1 MNNSSS
7 WNCFSWIR
15 RDRNSNKDGSDKKTP
30 KKQHHKEGIPDEQ
43 FANLLG
49 DANLST
55 RRDLHEGILNKDQE
69 DEMFVY
75 GYKKS
80 TFRSFLCYLG
90 IGLTLGLMRLVMH
103 WWSHW
108 LLLATHKPCSLE
120 QAEKV
125 LVKEK
130 FQGKHAIYYV
140 KNVIT
145 LTSDNIRESIKNA
158 ELNECFSERYTSLDN
173 EFNRQLEIHLSDGK
187 FQQVESVRLFIC
199 KKLRYIWEVDSSS
212 FVKLRG
218 LDENVPSVTIHK
230 HRGISDLTRSIR
242 RLVYGDNK
250 IDVVIKSW
258 GELLFLEALNPFYVF
273 QVFSV
278 VLWFS
283 YNYYYYACVII
294 LMTAFGI
301 FFSIRQTLKNQ
312 KALYATVFSVDTA
325 TVVKEDKSSVV
336 MDTKFLVP
344 GDILKIPS
352 SGCTMQC
359 DAVLLSGNCILDE
372 SMLTGESVP
381 VTKTPL
387 PCKKDLIY
395 DMKEHARHT
404 LFSGTKIIQTRY
416 IGSEQVLAVV
426 INTGNIT
433 AKGALIRSILYPPPV
448 DYKFEQDSYKFV
460 ALLASVA
467 FVGFLYTVVTKV
479 LRGVG
484 ALKIAVESLDL
495 ITIAVPPALPAAM
508 SVGRM
513 YAQKRLQKKNIFC
526 IAPRSINVSGSI
538 DCVCF
543 DKTGTLTED
552 GLDMYGVVP
561 KTATNTLQ
569 IPLKQ
574 IDRLPFD
581 HLLYGMVTCH
591 SITLMNG
598 EMKGDPL
605 DLKMFESTSWK
616 LEEANVSDD
625 TKYDLL
631 FPTVVK
637 PPTNN
642 SKGSQPHLLMQ
653 SPPSESQLD
662 TLDINS
668 HDIGIVREFS
678 FTSSLQRMAVITRK
692 LTDGHFNVY
701 CKGSPEMI
709 ATLCRQDTLPTD
721 FNEKLNFY
729 AQQGYRIIAMAYKP
743 LEKKL
748 TYPKIQRISR
758 DKVES
763 DLEFLGF
770 VILEN
775 RLKPDSEKV
784 IKILNDASIRTVMIT
799 GDNILTAVS
808 VAKDCDMILEDQ
820 SIIIVNSRWITDDE
834 PELFYTLEGH
844 STSATATNNMN
855 MIKTPASIDFV
866 DASGDGKYKIMTNS
880 NSASSLATVE
890 TNTYSNNL
898 QRDVEKGGPL
908 TFITKKRKLF
918 SNDNN
923 DSDYR
928 LAPELPSNRYRFA
941 MDGKT
946 WAIVREYYPD
956 LLPKF
961 VTRGTIFARMSPDQ
975 KMQLVTELQDLG
987 YYVAMCGDGA
997 NDCGA
1002 LKVAHAG
1009 ISLSDAESSVASP
1022 FTSRDRTINCVPA
1035 IIREGRTALVT
1046 SFGIFKYMAAYSLV
1060 QFSSV
1065 IILYGIDSNLTDMQ
1079 FLYIDLCMIS
1089 VFAFFFGKTE
1099 SFEGPLVKQT
1109 PLNSLVALSPVVSL
1123 MLHLITSISIQIFGW
1138 FHVQTYDWFVPFEY
1152 EESGSIN
1159 SETLGC
1165 HQNYTI
1171 FIISCFQYITLA
1183 VVFSKGAPYRKTIF
1197 SNRGFL
1203 IALVINLL
1211 ITCYLGLYPADWT
1224 ISLMQLVAPPSDA
1237 LLGFGIILVIIGA
1250 INFTL
1255 GLFIEEFIVEYIIF
1269 KKLRY
1274 RFHNIEKSH
1283 KKFLSIENYLRLN
1296 TKWPPLSLYNNQ
1308 ENNSPSDDDSKN
1320 QGGNSGASKGP
1331 STGHDDDDD
1340 DTSPMSYAEISIEP
1354 VEDDAVVFDRN
1365 SSILNSFFERE
1376 RQRLASINRGSSQG
1390 EHKVVDDN
1398 DNVFGS
1404 VVNPDNLPI
1413 RKKNEQLKREYLELK
1428 IADPAKPFANGFME
1442 GSFMSTS
1449 DNSNNKQED
1458 DEVRKDVELHN
1469 MSSSKT

>member
-7 WNCFSWIR
+7 WNCFSWNR
-15 RDRNSNKDGSDKKTP
+15 RVGNSPKNDGSSAAT
-30 KKQHHKEGIPDEQ
+30 KKQAGISEEEQ

-49 DANLST
+49 DANTT

-80 TFRSFLCYLG
+80 TFRSFICYLF
-90 IGLTLGLMRLVMH
+90 IGLTLGLLRLVLH

-120 QAEKV
+120 EAEKV
-125 LVKEK
+125 LVEEK
-130 FQGKHAIYYV
+130 FLGKHTIYYV
-140 KNVIT
+140 KTVTT
-145 LTSDNIRESIKNA
+145 LSSDNIRESIQNA
-158 ELNECFSERYTSLDN
+158 ELNECFSERYTPNDDDGDC
-173 EFNRQLEIHLSDGK
+173 NRQLEIHLSDGK
-187 FQQVESVRLFIC
+187 FQQVEYVRFFIC
-199 KKLRYIWEVDSSS
+199 KKLRYVWDVESMS
-212 FVKLRG
+212 FTKLMG
-218 LDENVPSVTIHK
+218 LDLNVPSVTIHK
-230 HRGISDLTRSIR
+230 QRGISDFTRSIR

-250 IDVVIKSW
+250 IDVQIKSW
-258 GELLFLEALNPFYVF
+258 PTLLFLEALNPFYVF

-278 VLWFS
+278 ILWFS

-301 FFSIRQTLKNQ
+301 FFSIRQTIKNQ
-312 KALYATVFSVDTA
+312 NALYATVFNSDTA
-325 TVVKEDKSSVV
+325 NVIKNNEKSVTI
-336 MDTKFLVP
+336 DTKLLVP
-344 GDILKIPS
+344 GDILEIPS
-352 SGCTMQC
+352 TGCTMQC

-404 LFSGTKIIQTRY
+404 LYSGTKVIQTRY

-467 FVGFLYTVVTKV
+467 FVGFVFTVITKI
-479 LRGVG
+479 LRGVS

-513 YAQKRLQKKNIFC
+513 YAQKRLQAKNIFC

-561 KTATNTLQ
+561 KAVTNTLQ
-569 IPLKQ
+569 IELKQ
-574 IDRLPFD
+574 IDRLPYD

-605 DLKMFESTSWK
+605 DLKMFESTGWK

-637 PPTNN
+637 PPVISTK
-642 SKGSQPHLLMQ
+642 SSQLLLQ
-653 SPPSESQLD
+653 SPPSEPQLD
-662 TLDINS
+662 ALDFSS

-692 LTDGHFNVY
+692 ISDKNFNVY

-709 ATLCRQDTLPTD
+709 ATLCRPETIPID
-721 FNEKLNFY
+721 FNEKLNMY

-743 LEKKL
+743 LDRKL
-748 TYPKIQRISR
+748 TYSKVQRISR

-763 DLEFLGF
+763 ELEFLGF

-784 IKILNDASIRTVMIT
+784 IQILNDAHIRTVMVT

-808 VAKDCDMILEDQ
+808 VAKDCDMILENQ
-820 SIIIVNSRWITDDE
+820 SIIIVNSRWKTEEE

-844 STSATATNNMN
+844 STSQTANNN
-855 MIKTPASIDFV
+855 LLRTPASMDFV

-890 TNTYSNNL
+890 TNTFSNAL

-908 TFITKKRKLF
+908 FTSVGAPPSKRKIFF
-918 SNDNN
+918 SEDEENP
-923 DSDYR
+923 YH
-928 LAPELPSNRYRFA
+928 LAPEMPSNRYRFA

-975 KMQLVTELQDLG
+975 KMQLITELQDLG

-1022 FTSRDRTINCVPA
+1022 FTSRDRTIDCVPA
-1035 IIREGRTALVT
+1035 IIKEGRAALVT

-1060 QFSSV
+1060 QFTSV

-1099 SFEGPLVKQT
+1099 SYDGPLVKQT
-1109 PLNSLVALSPVVSL
+1109 PLNSLIALSPVVSL
-1123 MLHLITSISIQIFGW
+1123 ALHLITSIGIQIFGW
-1138 FHVQTYDWFVPFEY
+1138 LHIQTYDWFEPFEY
-1152 EESGSIN
+1152 NDTGSIN
-1159 SETLGC
+1159 AETLGC
-1165 HQNYTI
+1165 HQNYVI
-1171 FIISCFQYITLA
+1171 FIISCFQYMTLA
-1183 VVFSKGAPYRKTIF
+1183 IVFSKGAPYRKTIF

-1203 IALVINLL
+1203 LALVINF
-1211 ITCYLGLYPADWT
+1211 IVTCYFALYPADWA
-1224 ISLMQLVAPPSDA
+1224 ISFMQMVVPPRDVMLMFGVTLLLIGLVNFAV
-1237 LLGFGIILVIIGA
+1237 GFFV
-1250 INFTL
+1250 
-1255 GLFIEEFIVEYIIF
+1255 EQVIVEYILF
-1269 KKLRY
+1269 RKLRY

-1283 KKFLSIENYLRLN
+1283 KRFLSIENYLRLN

-1308 ENNSPSDDDSKN
+1308 ENNSPSEDDSK
-1320 QGGNSGASKGP
+1320 GGACNSGQSKGP
-1331 STGHDDDDD
+1331 STGDDNDD

-1354 VEDDAVVFDRN
+1354 VEEDTVVFDRN
-1365 SSILNSFFERE
+1365 SSILNSIIERH
-1376 RQRLASINRGSSQG
+1376 RLASVNRGTSQNDA
-1390 EHKVVDDN
+1390 EKIISLND

-1404 VVNPDNLPI
+1404 ENLPI
-1413 RKKNEQLKREYLELK
+1413 RMKNEQLKREYLELK
-1428 IADPAKPFANGFME
+1428 ISDPYMPSAMNGFME
-1442 GSFMSTS
+1442 GSLN
-1449 DNSNNKQED
+1449 DHQG
-1458 DEVRKDVELHN
+1458 DEKTDVELHN
-1469 MSSSKT
+1469 LPSKT

>member
-1 MNNSSS
+1 M
-7 WNCFSWIR
+7 
-15 RDRNSNKDGSDKKTP
+15 
-30 KKQHHKEGIPDEQ
+30 
-43 FANLLG
+43 L
-49 DANLST
+49 
-55 RRDLHEGILNKDQE
+55 
-69 DEMFVY
+69 
-75 GYKKS
+75 
-80 TFRSFLCYLG
+80 
-90 IGLTLGLMRLVMH
+90 
-103 WWSHW
+103 
-108 LLLATHKPCSLE
+108 
-120 QAEKV
+120 
-125 LVKEK
+125 
-130 FQGKHAIYYV
+130 IY
-140 KNVIT
+140 
-145 LTSDNIRESIKNA
+145 
-158 ELNECFSERYTSLDN
+158 
-173 EFNRQLEIHLSDGK
+173 
-187 FQQVESVRLFIC
+187 
-199 KKLRYIWEVDSSS
+199 
-212 FVKLRG
+212 
-218 LDENVPSVTIHK
+218 
-230 HRGISDLTRSIR
+230 
-242 RLVYGDNK
+242 
-250 IDVVIKSW
+250 
-258 GELLFLEALNPFYVF
+258 LLF
-273 QVFSV
+273 S
-278 VLWFS
+278 
-283 YNYYYYACVII
+283 
-294 LMTAFGI
+294 
-301 FFSIRQTLKNQ
+301 
-312 KALYATVFSVDTA
+312 
-325 TVVKEDKSSVV
+325 
-336 MDTKFLVP
+336 
-344 GDILKIPS
+344 
-352 SGCTMQC
+352 
-359 DAVLLSGNCILDE
+359 
-372 SMLTGESVP
+372 
-381 VTKTPL
+381 
-387 PCKKDLIY
+387 
-395 DMKEHARHT
+395 
-404 LFSGTKIIQTRY
+404 
-416 IGSEQVLAVV
+416 
-426 INTGNIT
+426 
-433 AKGALIRSILYPPPV
+433 
-448 DYKFEQDSYKFV
+448 
-460 ALLASVA
+460 
-467 FVGFLYTVVTKV
+467 
-479 LRGVG
+479 
-484 ALKIAVESLDL
+484 
-495 ITIAVPPALPAAM
+495 AAM

-561 KTATNTLQ
+561 KTATNSLQ

-581 HLLYGMVTCH
+581 HLLFGMVTCH

-605 DLKMFESTSWK
+605 DLKMFESTGWK

-642 SKGSQPHLLMQ
+642 PKGSQSHLLLQ

-662 TLDINS
+662 TLEIFS

-692 LTDGHFNVY
+692 ISDKNFNVY

-709 ATLCRQDTLPTD
+709 ATLCRPETLPID
-721 FNEKLNFY
+721 FNEKLNYY

-743 LEKKL
+743 LDRKL
-748 TYPKIQRISR
+748 TYPKVQRISR

-763 DLEFLGF
+763 ELEFLGF

-775 RLKPDSEKV
+775 RLKPDSESV
-784 IKILNDASIRTVMIT
+784 IKILNDASIRTIMVT

-820 SIIIVNSRWITDDE
+820 SIIIVNSRWKTDDE

-844 STSATATNNMN
+844 STSATATNNML
-855 MIKTPASIDFV
+855 KTPASIDYV
-866 DASGDGKYKIMTNS
+866 DAGSGDGKYKIMTNS

-890 TNTYSNNL
+890 TNTFSNVL
-898 QRDVEKGGPL
+898 QRDIEKGEP
-908 TFITKKRKLF
+908 FNNNNNNNNSSKSNNNIKKRMFF
-918 SNDNN
+918 SSDNN
-923 DSDYR
+923 DTDYR

-975 KMQLVTELQDLG
+975 KMQLITELQDLG

-1022 FTSRDRTINCVPA
+1022 FTSRDRTINCVPT

-1060 QFSSV
+1060 QFTSV
-1065 IILYGIDSNLTDMQ
+1065 IILYSIDSNLTDKQ
-1079 FLYIDLCMIS
+1079 FLYIDLCIIS
-1089 VFAFFFGKTE
+1089 VFAFFFGKTD
-1099 SFEGPLVKQT
+1099 SFDGPLVKQT
-1109 PLNSLVALSPVVSL
+1109 PLNSLIALSPVVSL
-1123 MLHLITSISIQIFGW
+1123 ALHLITSVGIQIFGW
-1138 FHVQTYDWFVPFEY
+1138 FHVQNYDWFMPFEY

-1159 SETLGC
+1159 EETLGC

-1183 VVFSKGAPYRKTIF
+1183 IVFSKGAPYRNTIF

-1203 IALVINLL
+1203 LALVINLI
-1211 ITCYLGLYPADWT
+1211 ITCYLGLYPAEWA
-1224 ISLMQLVAPPSDA
+1224 ISFMQMVAPPHEHLLAFGST
-1237 LLGFGIILVIIGA
+1237 LILIGIINFVLGF
-1250 INFTL
+1250 
-1255 GLFIEEFIVEYIIF
+1255 FIEEVIVDYIIF
-1269 KKLRY
+1269 RKLRY
-1274 RFHNIEKSH
+1274 RFHNIETSH

-1308 ENNSPSDDDSKN
+1308 ENNSPSDDESKG
-1320 QGGNSGASKGP
+1320 QGGNSGASKGQ
-1331 STGHDDDDD
+1331 SRDEDDD

-1376 RQRLASINRGSSQG
+1376 RQRLVSINRGTSQSDQITALDG
-1390 EHKVVDDN
+1390 NE
-1398 DNVFGS
+1398 NVFGS
-1404 VVNPDNLPI
+1404 IVEPPTGQSEHLSI

-1428 IADPAKPFANGFME
+1428 ITDPAKPFSNEMME
-1442 GSFMSTS
+1442 GSFMSS
-1449 DNSNNKQED
+1449 GDNNNSNATNNKED
-1458 DEVRKDVELHN
+1458 NEARIGVELHN
-1469 MSSSKT
+1469 LKSSKT